1 MVGEWALSG
10 APLASGGMQAWQ
22 SQIDATTEHPAGLGP
37 WLPYSESKPA
47 ARARGGHPLI
57 WLFIFFTKLETHLA
71 VVKLYF
77 FFKLKGGFQ
86 VGANPPTHSECYIVS
101 LN

>member
-22 SQIDATTEHPAGLGP
+22 FQIDATTEHPAGLGP

-47 ARARGGHPLI
+47 ARARGGHPYKYCFFFAQLRNPSGC
-57 WLFIFFTKLETHLA
+57 FEAIFFL
-71 VVKLYF
+71 
-77 FFKLKGGFQ
+77 
-86 VGANPPTHSECYIVS
+86 
-101 LN
+101 

>member
-47 ARARGGHPLI
+47 ARARGGHPLKD
-57 WLFIFFTKLETHLA
+57 FKKKQTRNPSGCSGAIFFL
-71 VVKLYF
+71 
-77 FFKLKGGFQ
+77 
-86 VGANPPTHSECYIVS
+86 
-101 LN
+101 